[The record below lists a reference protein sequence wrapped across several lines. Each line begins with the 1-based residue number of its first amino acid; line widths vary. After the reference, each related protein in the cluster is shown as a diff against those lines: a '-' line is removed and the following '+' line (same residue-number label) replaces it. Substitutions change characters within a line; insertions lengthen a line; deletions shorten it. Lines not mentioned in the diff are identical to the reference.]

1 MKNDR
6 NFAATVVLD
15 RKDAMKNERT
25 NNLDARLDAALRAL
39 PDKPV
44 ASNFT
49 ARVLQA
55 VERND
60 GARPARGNY
69 FSLFNWLPRT
79 AVATLAVMFAL
90 LTYEVRT
97 QARSTELA
105 HSLAAFSQVAAMP
118 SPDVLKDF
126 ETVRL
131 LNPKPGADRELLALL
146 Q

>member
-1 MKNDR
+1 M
-6 NFAATVVLD
+6 VLN
-15 RKDAMKNERT
+15 RKDAMKNNST
-25 NNLDARLDAALRAL
+25 DNLDARLDAVLRAL
-39 PDKPV
+39 PDNPV

-69 FSLFNWLPRT
+69 FTLFNWLPRT
-79 AVATLAVMFAL
+79 AVATLAVTFAL

-97 QARSTELA
+97 EARSSQLA
-105 HSLAAFSQVAAMP
+105 HSLTAISQVAALP